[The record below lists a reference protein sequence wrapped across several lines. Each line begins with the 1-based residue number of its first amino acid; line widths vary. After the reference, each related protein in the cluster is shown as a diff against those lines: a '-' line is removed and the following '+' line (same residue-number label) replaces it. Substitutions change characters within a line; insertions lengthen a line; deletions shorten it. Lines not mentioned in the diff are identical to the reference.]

1 MDRKLN
7 DILETEESDVDL
19 MSLINVE
26 RLIEKYS
33 YSSVLYAYAA
43 KFSMILNNQNKDKYL
58 LSAAAYVAERSAL
71 KNFIEQPL
79 KVRKTNKE
87 VEKQVEE
94 SIKQSGVKQVE
105 ESNIIE
111 EINSYREPDLSE
123 NPTREE
129 VRKRFLRIE
138 PPETPN
144 SETETE
150 SAEIE
155 TVIKR
160 SATSDFKIV
169 TETMAQIYLKQ
180 GNKDKALQI
189 YRQLLADNPKKSVY
203 FAIFL
208 LKGSYCSINRGNI

>member
-26 RLIEKYS
+26 RLIERYS

-79 KVRKTNKE
+79 KVRKANKE

-203 FAIFL
+203 FADRIREL
-208 LKGSYCSINRGNI
+208 EQE

>member
-19 MSLINVE
+19 MNLINVE
-26 RLIEKYS
+26 RLIERYS

-79 KVRKTNKE
+79 KVRKANKE

-203 FAIFL
+203 FADRIREL
-208 LKGSYCSINRGNI
+208 EQE

>member
-1 MDRKLN
+1 M
-7 DILETEESDVDL
+7 
-19 MSLINVE
+19 
-26 RLIEKYS
+26 
-33 YSSVLYAYAA
+33 
-43 KFSMILNNQNKDKYL
+43 NNYD
-58 LSAAAYVAERSAL
+58 E
-71 KNFIEQPL
+71 I
-79 KVRKTNKE
+79 T
-87 VEKQVEE
+87 
-94 SIKQSGVKQVE
+94 
-105 ESNIIE
+105 NIIE

-189 YRQLLADNPKKSVY
+189 YHQLLADNPTKSVY
-203 FAIFL
+203 FAELIEKAKNKF
-208 LKGSYCSINRGNI
+208 NN

>member
-19 MSLINVE
+19 MNLINVE

-33 YSSVLYAYAA
+33 YSYVLYAYAA

-58 LSAAAYVAERSAL
+58 LLAAAYVAERSAL

-138 PPETPN
+138 PPEPPN

-203 FAIFL
+203 FADRIREL
-208 LKGSYCSINRGNI
+208 EQE

>member
-19 MSLINVE
+19 MNLINLE

-94 SIKQSGVKQVE
+94 SIKQSSVKQVE

-203 FAIFL
+203 FADRIREL
-208 LKGSYCSINRGNI
+208 EQE

>member
-19 MSLINVE
+19 MNLINVE

-138 PPETPN
+138 PPEMPN

-203 FAIFL
+203 FADRIREL
-208 LKGSYCSINRGNI
+208 EQE

>member
-7 DILETEESDVDL
+7 DILETEESEVNL
-19 MSLINVE
+19 MNLINVE

-79 KVRKTNKE
+79 KVKKTNKE

-94 SIKQSGVKQVE
+94 SIKQSSVKQIE

-111 EINSYREPDLSE
+111 EINSYREPDLSD

-129 VRKRFLRIE
+129 VRKRFLKIE

-144 SETETE
+144 SDAETEGDT
-150 SAEIE
+150 IE

-203 FAIFL
+203 FADRIREL
-208 LKGSYCSINRGNI
+208 EQE

>member
-19 MSLINVE
+19 MNLINLE

-33 YSSVLYAYAA
+33 DSSVLYAYAA

-144 SETETE
+144 SETEIE

-203 FAIFL
+203 FADRIREL
-208 LKGSYCSINRGNI
+208 EQE

>member
-203 FAIFL
+203 FADRIREL
-208 LKGSYCSINRGNI
+208 EQE

>member
-1 MDRKLN
+1 M
-7 DILETEESDVDL
+7 
-19 MSLINVE
+19 
-26 RLIEKYS
+26 
-33 YSSVLYAYAA
+33 
-43 KFSMILNNQNKDKYL
+43 
-58 LSAAAYVAERSAL
+58 
-71 KNFIEQPL
+71 
-79 KVRKTNKE
+79 
-87 VEKQVEE
+87 
-94 SIKQSGVKQVE
+94 
-105 ESNIIE
+105 
-111 EINSYREPDLSE
+111 
-123 NPTREE
+123 
-129 VRKRFLRIE
+129 RIE

-203 FAIFL
+203 FADRIREL
-208 LKGSYCSINRGNI
+208 EQE

>member
-7 DILETEESDVDL
+7 DILETEESELNL
-19 MSLINVE
+19 MNLINVE

-79 KVRKTNKE
+79 KVKKTNKG

-94 SIKQSGVKQVE
+94 SIKQSSVKQIE

-111 EINSYREPDLSE
+111 EINSYREPDLSD

-129 VRKRFLRIE
+129 VRKRFLKIE

-144 SETETE
+144 SDAETEGDT
-150 SAEIE
+150 IE

-189 YRQLLADNPKKSVY
+189 YHQLLADNPKKSVY
-203 FAIFL
+203 FADRIREL
-208 LKGSYCSINRGNI
+208 EQE

>member
-19 MSLINVE
+19 MNLINVE

-94 SIKQSGVKQVE
+94 SIKQSGVKKVE

-203 FAIFL
+203 FADRIREL
-208 LKGSYCSINRGNI
+208 EQE

>member
-7 DILETEESDVDL
+7 DILETEESEVNL
-19 MSLINVE
+19 MNLINVE

-79 KVRKTNKE
+79 KVKKTNKE

-94 SIKQSGVKQVE
+94 SIKQSSVKQIE

-111 EINSYREPDLSE
+111 EINSYREPDLSD

-129 VRKRFLRIE
+129 VRKRFLKIE

-144 SETETE
+144 SDAETEGST
-150 SAEIE
+150 IE

-160 SATSDFKIV
+160 SATADFKIV

-203 FAIFL
+203 FADRIKEL
-208 LKGSYCSINRGNI
+208 EQE

>member
-19 MSLINVE
+19 MNLINVE

-94 SIKQSGVKQVE
+94 SIKQSSVKQVE

-203 FAIFL
+203 FADRIREL
-208 LKGSYCSINRGNI
+208 EQE

>member
-7 DILETEESDVDL
+7 DILETEESEVNL
-19 MSLINVE
+19 MNLINVE

-79 KVRKTNKE
+79 KVKKSIKESGTQIQEQIHQNKE
-87 VEKQVEE
+87 SEKKT
-94 SIKQSGVKQVE
+94 SS
-105 ESNIIE
+105 IIE
-111 EINSYREPDLSE
+111 EINSYREPDLSD

-129 VRKRFLRIE
+129 VRKRFLKIE
-138 PPETPN
+138 PPETSN
-144 SETETE
+144 SDAETEGDT
-150 SAEIE
+150 IE

-189 YRQLLADNPKKSVY
+189 YHQLLADNPKKSVY
-203 FAIFL
+203 FADRIREL
-208 LKGSYCSINRGNI
+208 EQE

>member
-19 MSLINVE
+19 MNLINVE

-79 KVRKTNKE
+79 KVRKANKE

-150 SAEIE
+150 SVEIE

-189 YRQLLADNPKKSVY
+189 YHQLLADNPKKSVY
-203 FAIFL
+203 FADRIREL
-208 LKGSYCSINRGNI
+208 EQE

>member
-7 DILETEESDVDL
+7 DILETEESEVNL
-19 MSLINVE
+19 MNLINVE

-79 KVRKTNKE
+79 KVKKTNKE

-94 SIKQSGVKQVE
+94 SIKQSSVKQIE

-111 EINSYREPDLSE
+111 EINSYREPDLSD

-129 VRKRFLRIE
+129 VRKRFLKIE
-138 PPETPN
+138 PPEMTN
-144 SETETE
+144 SDAD
-150 SAEIE
+150 AEGDTIE

-189 YRQLLADNPKKSVY
+189 YHQLLADNPKKSVY
-203 FAIFL
+203 FADRIREL
-208 LKGSYCSINRGNI
+208 EQE

>member
-26 RLIEKYS
+26 RLIERYS

-203 FAIFL
+203 FADRIREL
-208 LKGSYCSINRGNI
+208 EQE

>member
-7 DILETEESDVDL
+7 DILETEESEVNL
-19 MSLINVE
+19 MNLINVE

-43 KFSMILNNQNKDKYL
+43 KFSMILNNQNKAKYL

-79 KVRKTNKE
+79 KVKKSIKESGTQIQEQIHQNKE
-87 VEKQVEE
+87 SEKKT
-94 SIKQSGVKQVE
+94 SS
-105 ESNIIE
+105 IIE
-111 EINSYREPDLSE
+111 EINSYREPDLSD

-129 VRKRFLRIE
+129 VRKRFLKIE

-144 SETETE
+144 SDAETEGDT
-150 SAEIE
+150 IE

-189 YRQLLADNPKKSVY
+189 YHQLLADNPKKSVY
-203 FAIFL
+203 FADRIREL
-208 LKGSYCSINRGNI
+208 EQE

>member
-7 DILETEESDVDL
+7 DILETEESEVNL
-19 MSLINVE
+19 MNLINVE

-58 LSAAAYVAERSAL
+58 LSAAAYVVERSAL

-79 KVRKTNKE
+79 KVKKTNKE

-94 SIKQSGVKQVE
+94 SIKQSSVKQIE

-111 EINSYREPDLSE
+111 EINSYREPDLSD

-129 VRKRFLRIE
+129 VRKRFLKIE

-144 SETETE
+144 SDAD
-150 SAEIE
+150 AEGDTIE

-189 YRQLLADNPKKSVY
+189 YHQLLADNPKKSVY
-203 FAIFL
+203 FADRIREL
-208 LKGSYCSINRGNI
+208 EQE

>member
-94 SIKQSGVKQVE
+94 SIKQSSVKQVE

-160 SATSDFKIV
+160 SATSDFKVV

-203 FAIFL
+203 FADRIREL
-208 LKGSYCSINRGNI
+208 EQE

>member
-19 MSLINVE
+19 MNLINVE

-87 VEKQVEE
+87 VEKKVEE

-203 FAIFL
+203 FADRIREL
-208 LKGSYCSINRGNI
+208 EQE

>member
-19 MSLINVE
+19 MNLINVE

-94 SIKQSGVKQVE
+94 SIKQSSVKQVE

-144 SETETE
+144 SETEIE

-203 FAIFL
+203 FADRIREL
-208 LKGSYCSINRGNI
+208 EQE

>member
-19 MSLINVE
+19 MNLINLE

-203 FAIFL
+203 FADRIREL
-208 LKGSYCSINRGNI
+208 EQE

>member
-19 MSLINVE
+19 MNLINVE

-160 SATSDFKIV
+160 SAISDFKIV

-203 FAIFL
+203 FADRIREL
-208 LKGSYCSINRGNI
+208 EQE

>member
-19 MSLINVE
+19 MNLINIE

-169 TETMAQIYLKQ
+169 TETRAQIYLKQ

-203 FAIFL
+203 FADRIREL
-208 LKGSYCSINRGNI
+208 EQE

>member
-7 DILETEESDVDL
+7 DILETEESEVNL
-19 MSLINVE
+19 MNLINVE

-79 KVRKTNKE
+79 KVKKSIKESGTQIQEQIHQNKE
-87 VEKQVEE
+87 SEKKT
-94 SIKQSGVKQVE
+94 SS
-105 ESNIIE
+105 IIE
-111 EINSYREPDLSE
+111 EINSYREPDLSD

-129 VRKRFLRIE
+129 VRKRFLKIE

-144 SETETE
+144 SDAETEGDT
-150 SAEIE
+150 IE

-203 FAIFL
+203 FADRIREL
-208 LKGSYCSINRGNI
+208 EQE

>member
-19 MSLINVE
+19 MNLINVE
-26 RLIEKYS
+26 RLIERYS

-43 KFSMILNNQNKDKYL
+43 KFSMILTNQNKDKYL

-203 FAIFL
+203 FADRIREL
-208 LKGSYCSINRGNI
+208 EQE

>member
-7 DILETEESDVDL
+7 DILETEESEVNL
-19 MSLINVE
+19 MNLINVE

-79 KVRKTNKE
+79 KVKKSIKESGTQIQEQIHQNKE
-87 VEKQVEE
+87 SEKKT
-94 SIKQSGVKQVE
+94 SS
-105 ESNIIE
+105 IIE
-111 EINSYREPDLSE
+111 EINSYREPDLSD

-129 VRKRFLRIE
+129 VRKRFLKIE

-144 SETETE
+144 SDAD
-150 SAEIE
+150 AEGDTIE

-203 FAIFL
+203 FADRIREL
-208 LKGSYCSINRGNI
+208 EQE

>member
-19 MSLINVE
+19 MNLINVE

-180 GNKDKALQI
+180 GNKVVVLEYLSTIPTSGKLESFFQSD
-189 YRQLLADNPKKSVY
+189 
-203 FAIFL
+203 FL
-208 LKGSYCSINRGNI
+208 CPP

>member
-7 DILETEESDVDL
+7 DILETEESEVNL
-19 MSLINVE
+19 MNLINVE

-79 KVRKTNKE
+79 KVKKSIKESGTQIQEQIHQNKE
-87 VEKQVEE
+87 SEKKT
-94 SIKQSGVKQVE
+94 SS
-105 ESNIIE
+105 IIE
-111 EINSYREPDLSE
+111 EINSYREPDLSD

-129 VRKRFLRIE
+129 VRKRFLKIE

-144 SETETE
+144 SDAETEGDT
-150 SAEIE
+150 IE

-189 YRQLLADNPKKSVY
+189 YHQLLADNPKKSVY
-203 FAIFL
+203 FADRIREL
-208 LKGSYCSINRGNI
+208 EQE

>member
-7 DILETEESDVDL
+7 DILETEESEVNL
-19 MSLINVE
+19 MNLINVE

-43 KFSMILNNQNKDKYL
+43 KFSMILNNQNKAKYL

-79 KVRKTNKE
+79 KVKKTNKE

-94 SIKQSGVKQVE
+94 SIKQSSVKQIE

-111 EINSYREPDLSE
+111 EINSYREPDLSD

-129 VRKRFLRIE
+129 VRKRFLKIE

-144 SETETE
+144 SDAD
-150 SAEIE
+150 AEGDTIE

-189 YRQLLADNPKKSVY
+189 YHQLLADNPKKSVY
-203 FAIFL
+203 FADRIREL
-208 LKGSYCSINRGNI
+208 EQE

>member
-19 MSLINVE
+19 MNLINVE

-144 SETETE
+144 SETEIE

-160 SATSDFKIV
+160 SATSDFKNV

-203 FAIFL
+203 FADRIREL
-208 LKGSYCSINRGNI
+208 EQE

>member
-19 MSLINVE
+19 MNLINVE

-79 KVRKTNKE
+79 KVRKANKE
-87 VEKQVEE
+87 VEKQIEE

-189 YRQLLADNPKKSVY
+189 YHQLLADNPKKSVY
-203 FAIFL
+203 FADRIREL
-208 LKGSYCSINRGNI
+208 EQE